1 MSHNLA
7 FLSTPHRITS
17 TKRAD
22 ASPEVTSRDQKQT
35 SRRPERITALTPSVS
50 HNPTRASTL
59 SHDKSSITDADR
71 VPDFTSQTIHIT
83 QGDGR
88 TGRSETQPASA
99 HTVAKS
105 RKNVNTKQKG
115 VKSAEN
121 GRRIGLL
128 LRARPKHG
136 SLPPH
141 RRVSKRKGR
150 IPASGNKVAYILNEY
165 KLTVSFGSSSLE
177 GWCILLIYKVGDWV
191 TKILLSNRR
200 YERVL
205 HGPL

>member
-1 MSHNLA
+1 MSHNLT

-88 TGRSETQPASA
+88 TGRSETQSAST
-99 HTVAKS
+99 HTASKS
-105 RKNVNTKQKG
+105 EKNVNSKQKD
-115 VKSAEN
+115 VKSAGS
-121 GRRIGLL
+121 GRRAGFHFM
-128 LRARPKHG
+128 ARP
-136 SLPPH
+136 
-141 RRVSKRKGR
+141 
-150 IPASGNKVAYILNEY
+150 
-165 KLTVSFGSSSLE
+165 
-177 GWCILLIYKVGDWV
+177 
-191 TKILLSNRR
+191 
-200 YERVL
+200 
-205 HGPL
+205 